1 MYSTAMDEDASE
13 ESQLEDEEEE
23 EEGGEGEE
31 EEEEEEK
38 EEEEEQQHVLQK
50 SRNKLKN
57 QEEQDDHRA
66 SRKREGPN
74 PNQHN
79 EEEEDD
85 DDDDQALQLKRKRE
99 RRRDKLLRE
108 MAKAQKRGVC
118 YLSRIP
124 PHLKP
129 LKLRHLLSQYGEVLR
144 IYLAPEDP
152 AVRLRRKMAGK
163 NSGKNFTEGWVEFA
177 DKSVAKTVAKMLNGE
192 PMGGKKRSAYYYDLW
207 NIKYLK
213 KFKWDNLTEEIAYKN
228 AVREQKL
235 AADIS
240 AAKRER
246 DFYLA
251 RVDQFKAIK
260 AMEERKKKRQK
271 PEGSSMFES
280 QSNTATVAEKPK
292 IVRHFP
298 QKKSVQVNDT
308 GTAPRLSKDVL
319 SVVFGKQS

>member
-1 MYSTAMDEDASE
+1 MEGTLSE
-13 ESQLEDEEEE
+13 REISQNEE
-23 EEGGEGEE
+23 EEG
-31 EEEEEEK
+31 
-38 EEEEEQQHVLQK
+38 
-50 SRNKLKN
+50 
-57 QEEQDDHRA
+57 
-66 SRKREGPN
+66 
-74 PNQHN
+74 
-79 EEEEDD
+79 EEEDEENKETRRGVSKKKK
-85 DDDDQALQLKRKRE
+85 KR
-99 RRRDKLLRE
+99 LVQE

-177 DKSVAKTVAKMLNGE
+177 DKREAKKVAKMLNGE

-207 NIKYLK
+207 NMKYLR
-213 KFKWDNLTEEIAYKN
+213 KFKWDSLTEEIAYRN
-228 AVREQKL
+228 AVREQKQ

-246 DFYLA
+246 DYYLA
-251 RVDQFKAIK
+251 KVDQSKAIK
-260 AMEERKKKRQK
+260 AMEERKKKKQRVDE
-271 PEGSSMFES
+271 PATTES
-280 QSNTATVAEKPK
+280 NADEPLSVRTTK

-298 QKKSVQVNDT
+298 QKKSVAIRE
-308 GTAPRLSKDVL
+308 GGGAPRLSQDLLAAVM
-319 SVVFGKQS
+319 GKR